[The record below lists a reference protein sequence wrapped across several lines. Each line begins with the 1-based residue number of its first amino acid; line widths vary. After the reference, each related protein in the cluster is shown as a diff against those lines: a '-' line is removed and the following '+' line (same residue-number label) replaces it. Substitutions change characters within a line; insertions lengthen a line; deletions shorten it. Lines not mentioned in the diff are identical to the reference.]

1 MGRPANGDR
10 GQFTT
15 IQRAPAGGGSLGAVR
30 SHRLLTLLL
39 ACVAACAG
47 VSVHQDY
54 DPSVDFS
61 RYRSFDWFPGSRE
74 LSGDGQLEQ
83 RIRTALGRELVT
95 KGYVRA
101 GGAKPDF
108 YVNYHVSVQQRLTTS
123 GVNVGYGVG
132 SYGSWG
138 GVGVGMRTNPVRQ
151 YDEGTLIV
159 DFIDGASRK
168 LVWRGTGSKALPRN
182 PTPEQT
188 TATIDT
194 ATREILKQFP
204 PQRAQ

>member
-1 MGRPANGDR
+1 MR
-10 GQFTT
+10 
-15 IQRAPAGGGSLGAVR
+15 SL
-30 SHRLLTLLL
+30 RLLPLLL

-47 VSVHQDY
+47 VSVNQDY
-54 DPSVDFS
+54 DPSADFAS
-61 RYRSFDWFPGSRE
+61 YRSFDWFPGSRE
-74 LSGDGQLEQ
+74 LAGGGQLEDPFLER
-83 RIRTALGRELVT
+83 RIRTAVGRELAA

-101 GGAKPDF
+101 GGARPDF
-108 YVNYHVSVQQRLTTS
+108 YVNYHVSVQQKLTSS
-123 GVNVGYGVG
+123 GMNVGYGVG

-138 GVGVGMRTNPVRQ
+138 GVGIGMRTNPVRQ
-151 YDEGTLIV
+151 YEEGTLVI

-168 LVWRGTGSKALPRN
+168 LVWRGTGSKALARS